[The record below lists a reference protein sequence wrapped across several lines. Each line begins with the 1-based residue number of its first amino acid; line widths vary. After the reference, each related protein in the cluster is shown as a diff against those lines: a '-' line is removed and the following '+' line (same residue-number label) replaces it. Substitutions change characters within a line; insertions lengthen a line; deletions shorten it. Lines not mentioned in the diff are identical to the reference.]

1 MNVIKNRILKDLF
14 YMADEKYK
22 DFSASLMPTIE
33 KERVIG
39 VRVPVL
45 RKYAKSLS
53 DYENFLAQLPH
64 TYFEENNLH
73 SYLLEREKD
82 FDKCI
87 KLLNDFL
94 PYVDNWATCD
104 GMKPKVLKTQPEK
117 LIFHIKRWILSKD
130 VYTVRYGINL
140 LMSYYLDD
148 GFDVSYP
155 ELVVSVKSDEY
166 YINMMRAWYFATALA
181 KKYDDV
187 LPYFENN
194 KLDTW
199 THNKAIQK
207 ATESFRI
214 SDAQKK
220 YLKSLKHNIRKES
233 D

>member
-22 DFSASLMPTIE
+22 DFSASLMPTVE

-39 VRVPVL
+39 VRVPIL

-73 SYLLEREKD
+73 SYLLEREKN

>member
-1 MNVIKNRILKDLF
+1 
-14 YMADEKYK
+14 MADEKYK
-22 DFSASLMPTIE
+22 DFSASLMPTVE

-39 VRVPVL
+39 VRVPIL

-73 SYLLEREKD
+73 SYLLEREKN